1 MNAENAPVAAN
12 ATNSNVQK
20 LVHIDRKILTPTDG
34 VKTTFGKSSK
44 VPKGIIGKPKVFDLK
59 GNLLAEEE
67 NLVVLV
73 GREFLAQKLMSMAVG
88 AGNDLV
94 NHEIRYFGIGSGG
107 TLGGATPSTIG
118 PFDTDL
124 NLSVPTKFTAVGGD
138 INSSA
143 NNYQYI
149 DQGYLKRIESDGSIA
164 IIQEE
169 HTVNTESGNV
179 TIQKYTSVKFTLKID
194 IHEPATKPF
203 KFNEAGLYAVEMIGG
218 VPSPSEKILF
228 ARFTTLDKYL
238 DTNDGIIIEWHVLV

>member
-1 MNAENAPVAAN
+1 MNTE
-12 ATNSNVQK
+12 NVQK
-20 LVHIDRKILTPTDG
+20 LVHIDRKILAPKDAARTSFDKQLTE
-34 VKTTFGKSSK
+34 
-44 VPKGIIGKPKVFDLK
+44 VPQKGIIGKPKVFDLN

-88 AGNDLV
+88 VGNDLV

-203 KFNEAGLYAVEMIGG
+203 KFNEAGLYAVEMNAG
-218 VPSPSEKILF
+218 VPSNEKILF